1 MSQYENKIDNF
12 IFKNLRHKKNLK
24 ILEFGVRFG
33 ISTKRFLNL
42 IDNNGGHLFSVDIND
57 CSNISSSD
65 NWTFIQSR
73 DDNFDYIE
81 KKILKEFDVI
91 LLDSFHSA
99 NHVKKIIYHY
109 YKYLKLDGTFYIDDI
124 SWLPYLKDSE
134 RNSFNCEMNNLETY
148 QMILEILKSNT
159 NNIELFFSFQD
170 SGMAKIIKKSN
181 NSLNLS
187 EKIITRKLS
196 LKNTIRK
203 IISNK

>member
-12 IFKNLRHKKNLK
+12 IFKDLRNKKNLK

-42 IDNNGGHLFSVDIND
+42 IDKNGGHLFSIDIND

-81 KKILKEFDVI
+81 KKIPKEFDII
-91 LLDSFHSA
+91 LLDSFHNA

-109 YKYLKLDGTFYIDDI
+109 YKYLKPDGIFFIDDI

-134 RNSFNCEMNNLETY
+134 RNSFNCEINNMETY

-170 SGMAKIIKKSN
+170 SGMAKIIKKNN

-196 LKNTIRK
+196 IKNITRK
-203 IISNK
+203 IIYK

>member
-12 IFKNLRHKKNLK
+12 IFKDLKNKKNLK

-42 IDNNGGHLFSVDIND
+42 IDKNGGHLFSIDIND

-81 KKILKEFDVI
+81 KKIPKEFDII
-91 LLDSFHSA
+91 LLDSFHNA

-109 YKYLKLDGTFYIDDI
+109 YKYLKPDGIFFIDDI

-134 RNSFNCEMNNLETY
+134 RNSFNCEINNMETY

-170 SGMAKIIKKSN
+170 SGMAKIIKKNN

-196 LKNTIRK
+196 IKNITRK
-203 IISNK
+203 IIYK

>member
-12 IFKNLRHKKNLK
+12 IFKDLRNKKNLK

-42 IDNNGGHLFSVDIND
+42 IDKNGGHLFSIDIND

-73 DDNFDYIE
+73 DDNFDFIE
-81 KKILKEFDVI
+81 KKIPKEFDII
-91 LLDSFHSA
+91 LLDSFHNA

-109 YKYLKLDGTFYIDDI
+109 YKYLKPDGIFFIDDI

-134 RNSFNCEMNNLETY
+134 RNSFNCEINNMETY

-170 SGMAKIIKKSN
+170 SGMAKIIKKNN

-196 LKNTIRK
+196 IKNITRK
-203 IISNK
+203 IIYK

>member
-12 IFKNLRHKKNLK
+12 IFKDLRNKKNLK

-42 IDNNGGHLFSVDIND
+42 IDKNGGHLFSIDIND
-57 CSNISSSD
+57 CSNISSTD

-81 KKILKEFDVI
+81 KKIPKEFDII
-91 LLDSFHSA
+91 LLDSFHNA

-109 YKYLKLDGTFYIDDI
+109 YKYLKPDGIFFIDDI

-134 RNSFNCEMNNLETY
+134 RNSFNCEINNMETY

-170 SGMAKIIKKSN
+170 SGMAKIIKKNN

-196 LKNTIRK
+196 IKNITRK
-203 IISNK
+203 LIYK

>member
-12 IFKNLRHKKNLK
+12 IFKDLRNKKNLK

-42 IDNNGGHLFSVDIND
+42 IDKNGGHLFSIDIND

-73 DDNFDYIE
+73 DDNFDFIE
-81 KKILKEFDVI
+81 KKIPKEFDII
-91 LLDSFHSA
+91 LLDSFHNA

-109 YKYLKLDGTFYIDDI
+109 YKYLKTDGIFFIDDI

-134 RNSFNCEMNNLETY
+134 RNSFNCEINNMETY

-170 SGMAKIIKKSN
+170 SGMAKIIKKNN

-196 LKNTIRK
+196 IKNITRK
-203 IISNK
+203 IIYK

>member
-12 IFKNLRHKKNLK
+12 IFKDLRNKKNLK

-42 IDNNGGHLFSVDIND
+42 IDKNGGHLFSIDIND

-81 KKILKEFDVI
+81 KKIPKEFDII
-91 LLDSFHSA
+91 LLDSFHNA

-109 YKYLKLDGTFYIDDI
+109 YKYLKTDGIFFIDDI

-134 RNSFNCEMNNLETY
+134 RNSFNCEINNMETY

-170 SGMAKIIKKSN
+170 SGMAKIIKKNN

-196 LKNTIRK
+196 IKNITRK
-203 IISNK
+203 IIYK

>member
-12 IFKNLRHKKNLK
+12 IFKDLRNKKNLK

-42 IDNNGGHLFSVDIND
+42 IDKNGGHLFSIDIND

-81 KKILKEFDVI
+81 KKIPKEFDII
-91 LLDSFHSA
+91 LLDSFHNA

-109 YKYLKLDGTFYIDDI
+109 YKYLKPDGIFFIDDI

-134 RNSFNCEMNNLETY
+134 RNSFNCEINNMETY

-170 SGMAKIIKKSN
+170 SGMAKIIKKNN

-196 LKNTIRK
+196 IKNITRK
-203 IISNK
+203 II

>member
-12 IFKNLRHKKNLK
+12 IFKDLRNKKNLK

-42 IDNNGGHLFSVDIND
+42 IDKNGGHLFSIDIND

-81 KKILKEFDVI
+81 KKIPKEFDII
-91 LLDSFHSA
+91 LLDSFHNA

-109 YKYLKLDGTFYIDDI
+109 YKYLKPDGIFFIDDI
-124 SWLPYLKDSE
+124 SWLPYLKNSE
-134 RNSFNCEMNNLETY
+134 RNSFNCEINNMETY

-170 SGMAKIIKKSN
+170 SGMAKIIKKNN

-196 LKNTIRK
+196 IKNITRK
-203 IISNK
+203 IIYK

>member
-12 IFKNLRHKKNLK
+12 IFKDLRNKKNLK

-42 IDNNGGHLFSVDIND
+42 IDKNGGHLFSIDIND

-81 KKILKEFDVI
+81 KKIPKEFDII
-91 LLDSFHSA
+91 LLDSFHNA

-109 YKYLKLDGTFYIDDI
+109 YKYLKPDGIFFIDDI

-134 RNSFNCEMNNLETY
+134 RNSFNCEINNMETY

-159 NNIELFFSFQD
+159 NNIELFFSHFR
-170 SGMAKIIKKSN
+170 
-181 NSLNLS
+181 
-187 EKIITRKLS
+187 TVVW
-196 LKNTIRK
+196 LK
-203 IISNK
+203 